1 MARPKKYKIKLTDDE
16 LKEFKSVIRKNKT
29 SKTIRCRCQII
40 IDLDESHG
48 KVLTHEQSAK
58 SNGVCLATVTN
69 TVKKYFEGG
78 IDAVTEFKRNVNSD
92 NARRVL
98 DGRAEARIIELACGP
113 VPEGHSRWTIRLLE
127 EKSKIVL
134 DTPVS
139 REAIRRALKKNKLRP
154 HKNDY
159 WCIPKK
165 DDAEFIACMEDVLD
179 VYELPYNPER
189 PVVCMDEKPY
199 QLLGDARKPLPMR
212 PGDNQKTD
220 SEYVRNGTCSIF
232 AFVEPLGGTHHV
244 SVREQRTA
252 FDWAEEIKYLV
263 DVMYPDAEKVILV
276 MDNLN
281 THKTASLYKRY
292 PADEA
297 RRIIK
302 RLEIHYTP
310 KHGSWLDIAEIELNV
325 MTRQCLSRRIEN
337 IAKLRGELAA
347 WEVERNTVAAKVNWQ
362 FRTADARVKL
372 SSLYPMFTTAS
383 E

>member
-1 MARPKKYKIKLTDDE
+1 MARPKKYKIELTDNE
-16 LKEFKSVIRKNKT
+16 LKILKSVIRKNKT

-40 IDLDESHG
+40 IDLDEVHG
-48 KVLTHEQSAK
+48 KVFTYEQSAK
-58 SNGVCLATVTN
+58 SIGVCLTTVTN

-113 VPEGHSRWTIRLLE
+113 VPEGHSRWTIRLLA

-139 REAIRRALKKNKLRP
+139 REAIRRALKNELRP

-159 WCIPKK
+159 WCIPTK
-165 DDAEFIACMEDVLD
+165 DDAEFVACMEDVLD
-179 VYELPYNPER
+179 VYETPYNPER
-189 PVVCMDEKPY
+189 PDVCIDEKPY
-199 QLLGDARKPLPMR
+199 RLLGDVREPMPMC
-212 PGDNQKTD
+212 PGSNQKID

-244 SVREQRTA
+244 SVREHRTA

-263 DVMYPDAEKVILV
+263 DVMYPDVEKIILV

-281 THKTASLYKRY
+281 THKPASLYKRY

-325 MTRQCLSRRIEN
+325 MTRQCLSRRIKN
-337 IAKLRGELAA
+337 ITNLREELAA
-347 WEVERNTVAAKVNWQ
+347 WEVERNIFAAKVNWQ
-362 FRTADARVKL
+362 FRTVDARVKL
-372 SSLYPMFTTAS
+372 NSLYPKFTTAS
-383 E
+383 R